1 MTIATGEGQ
10 RDAISSQLG
19 NTVDIVT
26 EPERRDTFPA
36 IALACLYLE
45 KEKRCAPDEVV
56 VVMVMPSDPYT
67 DENCFRTIGRM
78 AAAVE
83 RGTSDLVLMD
93 GGALW
98 NGGVFAFRLGY
109 LKALT
114 SHYLQA
120 ATFGEARD
128 RYGELPKISFDYEV
142 AEKAESV
149 AVIPFNGLWK
159 DLGTWDALS
168 EVIGDK
174 AIGNVLMDG
183 SCHDTHVVNTLDMPC
198 ICAETDNL
206 IVAASPDGILVA
218 GKDSCERIK
227 PLVSQI
233 NTRPMFEERR
243 WRTYK
248 VVDRYEAEDGRSRS
262 LTKHLCIQA
271 GKSISYQWHFHRD
284 EVWTF
289 VDGTGI
295 LVIDGEEREVKCG
308 DVVHIRKGQKHAVK
322 ALTDLHFI
330 EVQTG
335 DVLEENDIERM
346 EWELKRNANE
356 KRKREELIGK
366 LQESNAKNEEL
377 IRLRRNFIQNVSHE
391 LRTPLTAISGNAE
404 LLLNDDNR
412 DSRMRHAEIIKASAG
427 RMASML
433 NSLLD
438 YFRLDSRKV
447 TILSKPFKLSQIA
460 DTLETEFAMQAK
472 SKHLTLTVRNHANEV
487 VNGDKNRILS
497 IGGNL
502 LSNAI
507 KFTDKGTITLTTQYK
522 DGVFTLTV
530 EDTGTG
536 ISKEQKERIFKPFE
550 RLGNATTQDGFG
562 LGLSIVKQLVE
573 LVDGSISVESE
584 KEKGSRF
591 IVSLPL
597 VVAEETT
604 ANTRLSVVSNSLSVS
619 GCSVLV
625 IDNDTVTLG
634 MIRDMLV
641 QNGVSCDACLTAGEL
656 TDKLRSK
663 DYNLLITD
671 LKMPDMNGYE
681 VLELLRTS
689 DIGNSRT
696 SPVVAATAAGF
707 ITEDE
712 LKSAGFTAMLG
723 KPFSIAELLN
733 VVSQYANKEHKQ
745 LPDFSALLAFGDRL
759 HTLERLIM
767 ETKKE
772 MDEVRKATETK
783 DMEALDGWIHH
794 LRSSWM
800 LMKAEQPLQEL
811 YAVIHNGNPTNGEIA
826 HAVQKVL
833 AQGKLIV
840 DLARKEMER
849 WEG

>member
-1 MTIATGEGQ
+1 MKIEQCCELTLRRKIFLGYIILIVVIGSMASILVHERQRIKEIEAETSEIRIIRKSINAIHHHITTLSILGESVIDWKEADYRNYQINRSHTDSLLQAMKPYCINYVRPQQIDTLRALLADKEEHLRHIMSVFERQEEADSLLVNHLPEVAKRAT
-10 RDAISSQLG
+10 R
-19 NTVDIVT
+19 V
-26 EPERRDTFPA
+26 
-36 IALACLYLE
+36 
-45 KEKRCAPDEVV
+45 
-56 VVMVMPSDPYT
+56 
-67 DENCFRTIGRM
+67 RTIQQKKKGIAGFFGGKKTVQVLPSTQELHEFSDSLITLQRKQ
-78 AAAVE
+78 AAEMGAYADSLRTRNRTLNTQLNRLV
-83 RGTSDLVLMD
+83 SDLDKQANV
-93 GGALW
+93 
-98 NGGVFAFRLGY
+98 AFQQREQKIAEAQNISVRLY
-109 LKALT
+109 TAT
-114 SHYLQA
+114 ISA
-120 ATFGEARD
+120 AIILLF
-128 RYGELPKISFDYEV
+128 
-142 AEKAESV
+142 
-149 AVIPFNGLWK
+149 
-159 DLGTWDALS
+159 LS
-168 EVIGDK
+168 YPTI
-174 AIGNVLMDG
+174 
-183 SCHDTHVVNTLDMPC
+183 
-198 ICAETDNL
+198 
-206 IVAASPDGILVA
+206 
-218 GKDSCERIK
+218 
-227 PLVSQI
+227 
-233 NTRPMFEERR
+233 
-243 WRTYK
+243 
-248 VVDRYEAEDGRSRS
+248 
-262 LTKHLCIQA
+262 
-271 GKSISYQWHFHRD
+271 HR
-284 EVWTF
+284 
-289 VDGTGI
+289 
-295 LVIDGEEREVKCG
+295 
-308 DVVHIRKGQKHAVK
+308 
-322 ALTDLHFI
+322 
-330 EVQTG
+330 
-335 DVLEENDIERM
+335 
-346 EWELKRNANE
+346 ELKRNADE

-366 LQESNAKNEEL
+366 LQESNVKNEEL
-377 IRLRRNFIQNVSHE
+377 IRLRRNLIQNVTHE

-412 DSRMRHAEIIKASAG
+412 DSRMRHLEIIKASAG

-433 NSLLD
+433 NSLLE

-447 TILSKPFKLSQIA
+447 TILSKPFKLNLIA
-460 DTLETEFAMQAK
+460 DTLETEFAAQAQ

-507 KFTDKGTITLTTQYK
+507 KFTENGTITLTTRYK
-522 DGVFTLTV
+522 NGVFTLTV
-530 EDTGTG
+530 EDTGMG
-536 ISKEQKERIFKPFE
+536 ISEGQKKLIFKPFE
-550 RLGNATTQDGFG
+550 RLGNAATQDGFG

-573 LVDGSISVESE
+573 LMDGSISVESE

-604 ANTRLSVVSNSLSVS
+604 ANARLSIVSNSLSVS

-641 QNGVSCDACLTAGEL
+641 QNGVSCDTCLTAGEL
-656 TDKLRSK
+656 TDKIRGK

-681 VLELLRTS
+681 ILELLRTS

-696 SPVVAATAAGF
+696 IPVVAATAAGF

-772 MDEVRKATETK
+772 MDEIRKAAEAK
-783 DMEALDGWIHH
+783 DKEVLDGWIHH

-800 LMKAEQPLQEL
+800 LMKTEQPLQEL
-811 YAVIHNGNPTNGEIA
+811 YAVIHSGSPTDGEIT

-833 AQGKLIV
+833 EQGKLIV
-840 DLARKEMER
+840 DLAKKEMER
-849 WEG
+849 WEE